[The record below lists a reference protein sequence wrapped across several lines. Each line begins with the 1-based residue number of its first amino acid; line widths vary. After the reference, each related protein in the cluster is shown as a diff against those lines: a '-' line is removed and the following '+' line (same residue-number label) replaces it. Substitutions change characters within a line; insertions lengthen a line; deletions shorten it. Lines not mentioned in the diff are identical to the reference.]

1 MKKAAAFFI
10 PNLPP
15 AAFFLRR
22 HNNIIALPECVG
34 GVFLERIEYFIGWA
48 AEFVWG
54 PALLLL
60 VLLGGAFFTVASGL
74 YPIRKLKFIAK
85 STFGSVHNKSG
96 GFAAMATALGATAGT
111 GNIVGVASAIA
122 VGGAGAVFWM
132 WVGAFLGMMLKFAE
146 AALAVKYRGGAMKY
160 IEHAFGGRFAAIF
173 WSICCVLASFGTGNM
188 VQTNAA
194 GSICKSAFGASPL
207 IIGSAIAVLSAAVLF
222 RGAKAVTKVSSFL
235 VPFMAAFY
243 MLGCAALI
251 FICRDN
257 LPATIKNI
265 FSCAFSTGALS
276 GGAVGI
282 ITSKALQS
290 GISRGTFTN
299 EAGMGSASIAHAESS
314 GTPAEQGC
322 WGIVEVFLDTVVC
335 CTLTALAILSSGIG
349 SIDDCAAEAAFS
361 KYFGGLGS
369 AFLALSMFFFALA
382 AVIGW
387 AFYGERALCY
397 ITNSKKA
404 LLFYRMFFCLCA
416 AAGSA
421 LSLPAVWNLSDIFN
435 GLMIFPNTAAL
446 LVLKKEI
453 LNITKT

>member
-1 MKKAAAFFI
+1 M
-10 PNLPP
+10 
-15 AAFFLRR
+15 
-22 HNNIIALPECVG
+22 
-34 GVFLERIEYFIGWA
+34 ERIEYFIGWA

-74 YPIRKLKFIAK
+74 YPIRKLKFIVK

-194 GSICKSAFGASPL
+194 AGICKSSFGAPPL
-207 IIGSAIAVLSAAVLF
+207 VVGAAIAVLAAAVLF
-222 RGAKAVTKVSSFL
+222 RGARAVTKTASVL
-235 VPFMAAFY
+235 VPLMAALY
-243 MLGCAALI
+243 IIGCTALL
-251 FICRDN
+251 FICRQR
-257 LPATIKNI
+257 LPAAVASI
-265 FSCAFSTGALS
+265 FSEAFTPAAG
-276 GGAVGI
+276 GGAAGLL
-282 ITSKALQS
+282 TSKALQI
-290 GISRGTFTN
+290 GIARGTFTN